1 MVTSPRR
8 HPSRLGGPWLLGLVA
23 RLLLWGSP
31 GAWASYL
38 RRSSS
43 CMPIPHRMALC
54 YDIGY
59 SEMRIPNLLEH
70 ETMTEVI
77 QQSSSWLPLLARECH
92 PDARIFL
99 CSLFAPI
106 CLDRLIYPC
115 RSLCEAVKRSCAPVM
130 ACYGYPWPEILNCNK
145 FPADHELCIAA
156 VSMDENSSSRRTVPR
171 ASCKDCELEEASTAR
186 EILESLCANDFAV
199 KIRILRRNTTTTI
212 SDFDLDPS
220 KVEVLKH
227 GPLLRTEIPARLQQ
241 WLDIDATCAHNI
253 MRGTQAGVFVVSGEV
268 QSDKVVVNKAYA
280 WQKRNRNLH
289 QAVRRWKHHRC
300 PEQIQDMLCSALRRI
315 QHDNEMVQLPA
326 LRVDEH
332 PDSKRKQPFS
342 SRTGTEKIAEGFY
355 ITGKKLLFNQKFSV
369 DQKILKL
376 LPNPLN
382 LLSGGPCN
390 GSIF

>member
-1 MVTSPRR
+1 MVTAHRR
-8 HPSRLGGPWLLGLVA
+8 QPSRVGGPWLLGLLA

-43 CMPIPHRMALC
+43 CMPIPHHMALC

-70 ETMTEVI
+70 ETMPEVI

-156 VSMDENSSSRRTVPR
+156 VSMDENSSSRR
-171 ASCKDCELEEASTAR
+171 KTAR
-186 EILESLCANDFAV
+186 KPCV
-199 KIRILRRNTTTTI
+199 
-212 SDFDLDPS
+212 
-220 KVEVLKH
+220 
-227 GPLLRTEIPARLQQ
+227 G
-241 WLDIDATCAHNI
+241 C
-253 MRGTQAGVFVVSGEV
+253 VF
-268 QSDKVVVNKAYA
+268 K
-280 WQKRNRNLH
+280 
-289 QAVRRWKHHRC
+289 
-300 PEQIQDMLCSALRRI
+300 
-315 QHDNEMVQLPA
+315 
-326 LRVDEH
+326 
-332 PDSKRKQPFS
+332 
-342 SRTGTEKIAEGFY
+342 
-355 ITGKKLLFNQKFSV
+355 
-369 DQKILKL
+369 
-376 LPNPLN
+376 
-382 LLSGGPCN
+382 
-390 GSIF
+390 